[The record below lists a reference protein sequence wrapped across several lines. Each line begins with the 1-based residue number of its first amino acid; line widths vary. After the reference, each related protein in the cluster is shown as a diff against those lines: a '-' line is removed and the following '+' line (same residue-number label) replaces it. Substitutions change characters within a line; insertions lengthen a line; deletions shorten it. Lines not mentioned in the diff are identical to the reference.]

1 VVTSWHV
8 YVLVSADGGRT
19 YVGVTSD
26 LPRRLAQHNGEQPGG
41 AKSTRA
47 GRPWS
52 VGATFGPYPSR
63 GRAQAVEHRVKRRA
77 GRDRLRPLPFDDLPT
92 PGGAGE
98 PALELPPDPARPTVV

>member
-1 VVTSWHV
+1 MVVQWHV

-19 YVGVTSD
+19 YVGVTRD

-52 VGATFGPYPSR
+52 LGVTHGPFDSR
-63 GRAQAVEHRVKRRA
+63 GRAQSVEHRLKRRS
-77 GRDRLRPLPFDDLPT
+77 GRDRLRPLPPDDP
-92 PGGAGE
+92 E
-98 PALELPPDPARPTVV
+98 P

>member
-1 VVTSWHV
+1 VVTPWHV

-26 LPRRLAQHNGEQPGG
+26 LPRRLAQHNGERPGG

-63 GRAQAVEHRVKRRA
+63 GQAQSVEHRLKRRS
-77 GRDRLRPLPFDDLPT
+77 GRDRLRPPSRDPVH
-92 PGGAGE
+92 GG
-98 PALELPPDPARPTVV
+98 